1 MPGRSYRK
9 IVADAGYESGEH
21 YAYLEE
27 NGREAYIK
35 PANYE
40 RMKRGK
46 FKKDVSK
53 RENMGYDETRDEY
66 TCGNNKTPRAVR
78 SEIRVGKGGYESE
91 AMVYACENCGGRPA
105 REGCRASKK
114 NRETGASKKPAAFRE
129 ASRAN
134 ITGEEGIVPQVNPSI
149 QAEGSFGV
157 AKEDGRFR
165 RFMTR
170 GKAGVGGELFLVCF
184 GCNVNK
190 PHHKIQQGRCGKSP
204 HRLKEKAS

>member
-27 NGREAYIK
+27 HQREAYIK

-40 RMKRGK
+40 RMKGGK
-46 FKKDVSK
+46 FKKDISK

-66 TCGNNKTPRAVR
+66 TCTNGKKLRAVR
-78 SEIRVGKGGYESE
+78 TETRVGKSGYESE
-91 AMVYACENCGGRPA
+91 ATVYTCGNCGGRPA

-114 NRETGASKKPAAFRE
+114 NRETGVSKKPAAFRE

-134 ITGEEGIVPQVNPSI
+134 ITSEEGIVLRVNRSI
-149 QAEGSFGV
+149 QVEGAFGV

-165 RFMTR
+165 RFRTR
-170 GKAGVGGELFLVCF
+170 GKAGVRGELFLICF
-184 GCNVNK
+184 GYNVNK
-190 PHHKIQQGRCGKSP
+190 LHHKIQQGRCGTSLHP
-204 HRLKEKAS
+204 LKEKAS